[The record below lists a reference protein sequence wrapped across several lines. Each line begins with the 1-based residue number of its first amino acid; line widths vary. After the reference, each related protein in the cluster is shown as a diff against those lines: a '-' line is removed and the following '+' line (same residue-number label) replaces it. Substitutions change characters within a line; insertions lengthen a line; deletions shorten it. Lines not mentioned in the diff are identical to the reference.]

1 MLSQTYI
8 GRAPAEFAR
17 VQQLTA
23 SAVDA
28 FGVDGAALTII
39 GATGGRLLVHATDAL
54 SFELDELQ
62 FTLGEG
68 PCIDAKDT
76 GSPILV
82 DAMAGPE
89 AQARWPGFA
98 RDAVILDVG
107 AEFAFPL
114 LSVGIPFAVLQT
126 YRHDAGEL
134 SRNQLAAGRDL
145 LETSK
150 DLILDELAQHLSPEV
165 AHGPLGVNDRTEIH
179 QASGMVAVQLG
190 IPIDDA
196 LARIRAA
203 AYSGHVP
210 VSAFARD
217 VLAGQYVFREPAT

>member
-8 GRAPAEFAR
+8 GRAPAEFTR
-17 VQQLTA
+17 VQQFTA
-23 SAVDA
+23 AAVDA
-28 FGVDGAALTII
+28 FDVDGAALTII
-39 GATGGRLLVHATDAL
+39 GATGGRLLVHATDTL

-68 PCIDAKDT
+68 PCIDAKYT
-76 GSPILV
+76 GSPVLV
-82 DAMAGPE
+82 GAMAGPE

-114 LSVGIPFAVLQT
+114 LSATVPFAVLQT
-126 YRHDAGEL
+126 YRHDPGEL
-134 SRNQLAAGRDL
+134 SRDHLAAGMSL

-150 DLILDELAQHLSPEV
+150 ARILHELTQHLSPVV
-165 AHGPLGVNDRTEIH
+165 AHAPLGVNDRTEVH

-203 AYSGHVP
+203 AYSRHVP
-210 VSAFARD
+210 VSAFAHD
-217 VLAGQYVFREPAT
+217 VITGQYVFR

>member
-8 GRAPAEFAR
+8 GRAPAKFAR
-17 VQQLTA
+17 VQQFTTA
-23 SAVDA
+23 AVDA

-39 GATGGRLLVHATDAL
+39 GSTGGRLLVHATDTL

-76 GSPILV
+76 GSPVLV
-82 DAMAGPE
+82 DAMGGSE

-98 RDAVILDVG
+98 RDAVVLDVG

-114 LSVGIPFAVLQT
+114 LSAGIPFAVLQT
-126 YRHDAGEL
+126 YRRDPSELAQDHLTAGMRL
-134 SRNQLAAGRDL
+134 MDNSR
-145 LETSK
+145 
-150 DLILDELAQHLSPEV
+150 DLILDELAQHLSPAF
-165 AHGPLGVNDRTEIH
+165 AHGPLGMDDRTEVH
-179 QASGMVAVQLG
+179 QATGMVAVQLG

-196 LARIRAA
+196 LARVRAA
-203 AYSGHVP
+203 AYSEHMP
-210 VSAFARD
+210 VSALARD
-217 VLAGQYVFREPAT
+217 VLAGQYVFGETAT